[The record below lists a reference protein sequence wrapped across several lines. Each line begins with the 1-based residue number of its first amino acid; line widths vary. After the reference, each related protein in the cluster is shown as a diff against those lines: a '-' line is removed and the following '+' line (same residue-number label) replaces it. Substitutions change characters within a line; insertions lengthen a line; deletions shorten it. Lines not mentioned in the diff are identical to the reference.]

1 MSFEPDSTVWHRWY
15 EDTDDDTEDRKE
27 EKPEQPTVFK
37 FTENEDS
44 ILFRKFLRKWEA
56 TWHKQKGTIRLERE
70 KVGMESRKEKRKY
83 GGTSK

>member
-15 EDTDDDTEDRKE
+15 EDTDEDTEDRKE

-44 ILFRKFLRKWEA
+44 ILPDSLNYFPNLCYSPPF
-56 TWHKQKGTIRLERE
+56 TD
-70 KVGMESRKEKRKY
+70 VGGWILWK
-83 GGTSK
+83 